1 MSNAKLREWP
11 DRKEQI
17 SESYYFPELQKTDSR
32 RRGVRLKVLQES
44 RYCSGAG
51 KPILS
56 RAHRIDSQGWAQD
69 AQSCFAAGLLRNDL
83 LKHAAQDLQGQS
95 IEKVTAGV

>member
-1 MSNAKLREWP
+1 MLSCGNGQTAKSRSARASTFLSC
-11 DRKEQI
+11 K
-17 SESYYFPELQKTDSR
+17 KTDSR
-32 RRGVRLKVLQES
+32 RRCVRLKVLQES
-44 RYCSGAG
+44 RYFSGAG

-83 LKHAAQDLQGQS
+83 LKHATQDLQGQS
-95 IEKVTAGV
+95 IEKVTAGH